1 MVTYSVNDP
10 SLKADDFDGFF
21 VGWPKRPS
29 STQAL
34 RALKNSY
41 VYVVARDDSE
51 GVRGRMVGFVSAV
64 SDCVLCAYIP
74 LLEVLPEYQRRGI
87 GTELM
92 RKVLAELRGLY
103 VTDLTCDPDL
113 QPFYERLGMTP
124 AIAMTLRRPEALSR
138 GPAQE
143 EIGS

>member
-21 VGWPKRPS
+21 VGWSKRPS
-29 STQAL
+29 STHAL

-41 VYVVARDDSE
+41 IYVVARDDSE
-51 GVRGRMVGFVSAV
+51 GVRGRMVGFASAV

-74 LLEVLPEYQRRGI
+74 LLEVLPPYRGKGI

-92 RKVLAELRGLY
+92 RKLLGELDGLY
-103 VTDLTCDPDL
+103 MIDLTCDEDV
-113 QPFYERLGMTP
+113 QGFYERFGMRP
-124 AIAMTLRRPEALSR
+124 AIAMTLRNPDALA
-138 GPAQE
+138 GK
-143 EIGS
+143 G